1 MEPTVLIAES
11 ASCLPVR
18 PGECTTL
25 LHVHLLRHTASE
37 FTSKGTQLP
46 SLDLQLVSCNRGHG
60 CPYQLL
66 RGLEGNLE
74 GRSERLLLPCDENE
88 PVDVT
93 GTPKSQGFPS
103 VHSSPASLLWSAG
116 ALPPVSPLRSPPQQR
131 NGDKDIGCSRGVRAS
146 ANISPGS
153 LVVLTYLHV
162 SHNSNSGF
170 FFISLITNTV
180 SPGEGPSPLDLPL
193 SGCPLSLWWDSLICR
208 NDLSWHASRLQ
219 HLDCFV
225 SYFVRVYRHLVFP

>member
-1 MEPTVLIAES
+1 M
-11 ASCLPVR
+11 
-18 PGECTTL
+18 
-25 LHVHLLRHTASE
+25 
-37 FTSKGTQLP
+37 
-46 SLDLQLVSCNRGHG
+46 
-60 CPYQLL
+60 
-66 RGLEGNLE
+66 E
-74 GRSERLLLPCDENE
+74 GRSEQLLLPCDENE

-153 LVVLTYLHV
+153 SVVLTYLHV

-170 FFISLITNTV
+170 FFIDRKSV
-180 SPGEGPSPLDLPL
+180 
-193 SGCPLSLWWDSLICR
+193 
-208 NDLSWHASRLQ
+208 
-219 HLDCFV
+219 V
-225 SYFVRVYRHLVFP
+225 

>member
-1 MEPTVLIAES
+1 M
-11 ASCLPVR
+11 
-18 PGECTTL
+18 
-25 LHVHLLRHTASE
+25 HLLRHTASE

-74 GRSERLLLPCDENE
+74 GRSEQLLLPCDENE

-153 LVVLTYLHV
+153 SVVLTYLHV
-162 SHNSNSGF
+162 SHNSIWAAESLFWQDDKQILNRVTWVADKPAFDSSGLTTYAA
-170 FFISLITNTV
+170 SWHR
-180 SPGEGPSPLDLPL
+180 SGAAAGPS
-193 SGCPLSLWWDSLICR
+193 STTS
-208 NDLSWHASRLQ
+208 
-219 HLDCFV
+219 
-225 SYFVRVYRHLVFP
+225 